1 MKLIQ
6 GGKKDPAIND
16 QDWKFIKTSLRQCIA
31 TKFITESEKEAIL
44 NYLETTEEADLTV
57 RGLMAGSQSVTSF
70 VLSLLQAANVQRDFK
85 KHQQSASNINSDHPP
100 LQAEYEEGAF
110 AFNNKKRR
118 RKASEFKKEENE
130 K

>member
-6 GGKKDPAIND
+6 GGKKDPAINE
-16 QDWKFIKTSLRQCIA
+16 QDWKFVKTSLRQCIA

-44 NYLETTEEADLTV
+44 NYLETTEEVELTV

-85 KHQQSASNINSDHPP
+85 KHWQGASSINPNHSALKPG
-100 LQAEYEEGAF
+100 EEGAF
-110 AFNNKKRR
+110 AFKNRKRR
-118 RKASEFKKEENE
+118 RKASELKKEG
-130 K
+130 

>member
-6 GGKKDPAIND
+6 GGRKKPAIND

-31 TKFITESEKEAIL
+31 TQFISESEKEEIL
-44 NYLETTEEADLTV
+44 NYLETTEEVDLTV

-70 VLSLLQAANVQRDFK
+70 VLSLLQAANVKRDLK
-85 KHQQSASNINSDHPP
+85 RQWQGASSINADHPP

-110 AFNNKKRR
+110 AFSNKKRR
-118 RKASEFKKEENE
+118 RKASEFKNGENE

>member
-6 GGKKDPAIND
+6 GGKKDPDINE

-44 NYLETTEEADLTV
+44 NYLETTEEVDLIV

-70 VLSLLQAANVQRDFK
+70 VLSLLQAANVQQDFK
-85 KHQQSASNINSDHPP
+85 KHWQGASNINSDHPP

-110 AFNNKKRR
+110 AFNNK
-118 RKASEFKKEENE
+118 
-130 K
+130 

>member
-6 GGKKDPAIND
+6 GGKKDPAINE

-44 NYLETTEEADLTV
+44 NYLETTEEVDLTV

-70 VLSLLQAANVQRDFK
+70 VLALLQAANVQRDFK
-85 KHQQSASNINSDHPP
+85 KHWRVVVPNPDHPP
-100 LQAEYEEGAF
+100 LRPGEEKGAF

-118 RKASEFKKEENE
+118 RKASDFQKEENE

>member
-6 GGKKDPAIND
+6 GGKKDPAINE

-31 TKFITESEKEAIL
+31 TKFITEAEKEAIL

-85 KHQQSASNINSDHPP
+85 RQWQGASNINPDHPP
-100 LQAEYEEGAF
+100 LKPGEEGAF
-110 AFNNKKRR
+110 AFSNKKRR
-118 RKASEFKKEENE
+118 RKASEFKNEENE

>member
-6 GGKKDPAIND
+6 GGKKDPVIND

-44 NYLETTEEADLTV
+44 DYLETTEEVDLTV

-85 KHQQSASNINSDHPP
+85 KHWQGASNINSDHPP
-100 LQAEYEEGAF
+100 LKAEYEEGAF

>member
-1 MKLIQ
+1 MTLIQ

-16 QDWKFIKTSLRQCIA
+16 QDWKFIKSSLRQCIA

-44 NYLETTEEADLTV
+44 NYLETTEEVDLTV

-85 KHQQSASNINSDHPP
+85 KHWQGASSINPDHSH
-100 LQAEYEEGAF
+100 EEGAF
-110 AFNNKKRR
+110 AFNNKKRGR
-118 RKASEFKKEENE
+118 TASEFKKEEIE